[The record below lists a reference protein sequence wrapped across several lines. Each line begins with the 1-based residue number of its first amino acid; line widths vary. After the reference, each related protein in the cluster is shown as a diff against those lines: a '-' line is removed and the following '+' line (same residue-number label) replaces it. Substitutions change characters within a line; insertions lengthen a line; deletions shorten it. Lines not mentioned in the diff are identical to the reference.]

1 MNPALQANLNPYPQA
16 PTAVPNGQQVVIP
29 QITIPQPLQ
38 NFYQTPG
45 VPSQLAAPNT
55 TLSNAYEV
63 PGPQLLKT
71 QTGVDGVKQYPTV
84 ANASYAIFSEDDDV
98 FWVKT
103 TDKNN
108 YPVSLR
114 RFRFY
119 EEEEPVP
126 VSEETVSKADYD
138 KLLNEIRS
146 MRDEIHSLKEERL
159 SGQQSVRN
167 SNQQPNAGAKPSNT
181 AVRG

>member
-1 MNPALQANLNPYPQA
+1 MNPALQASMNPYPQT

-38 NFYQTPG
+38 NYYQTPG
-45 VPSQLAAPNT
+45 VPQQLTASQT
-55 TLSNAYEV
+55 TVPNAYSV

-71 QTGVDGVKQYPTV
+71 SNGVDGVKQFPTV

-108 YPVSLR
+108 YPTSLR

-126 VSEETVSKADYD
+126 AAEETISKADYD
-138 KLLNEIRS
+138 RLLNEVRS
-146 MRDEIHSLKEERL
+146 LRNEIHAMKEE
-159 SGQQSVRN
+159 SGNAKQPVRSQNQQSGGKSGN
-167 SNQQPNAGAKPSNT
+167 SNN
-181 AVRG
+181 